1 MADDRLARIRAA
13 GGGCNHGDKAFLLAQ
28 LAAAL
33 KELEE
38 ARRYLRDHGVWCQQK
53 GLDETERDA
62 LEAEVERQKA
72 RAKAAEEALAD
83 LLDTEPTATETEN
96 ARLKTEVVRLRAAVE
111 MSEPASEI
119 YRGGRDDFL
128 EELAALRAA
137 IEPTEENADTYAR
150 LLAYTPTQHDRDRA
164 LAFLVA
170 IAARAKEPTP

>member
-1 MADDRLARIRAA
+1 MGDDRLARIRAA

-72 RAKAAEEALAD
+72 RAKATEEALAD
-83 LLDTEPTATETEN
+83 LLDTEPTATEMEA
-96 ARLKTEVVRLRAAVE
+96 ARLKAEVVRLRADVATLEARAEWALGSMAKHIDLCEE
-111 MSEPASEI
+111 MRAEN
-119 YRGGRDDFL
+119 R
-128 EELAALRAA
+128 ALRAA
-137 IEPTEENADTYAR
+137 IAPTEANV
-150 LLAYTPTQHDRDRA
+150 RA
-164 LAFLVA
+164 LEDVARTAFECLAA